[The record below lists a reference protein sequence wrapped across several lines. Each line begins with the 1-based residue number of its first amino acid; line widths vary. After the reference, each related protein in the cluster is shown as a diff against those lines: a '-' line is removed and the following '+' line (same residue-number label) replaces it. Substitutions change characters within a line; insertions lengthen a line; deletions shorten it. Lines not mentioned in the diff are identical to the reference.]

1 MLFSVESGMLS
12 ISAKTIRNAQML
24 KMEKPDLILVFHEDL
39 VKSKGTRDMILIT
52 WIILGLYIN
61 IIISA

>member
-1 MLFSVESGMLS
+1 
-12 ISAKTIRNAQML
+12 ML

>member
-1 MLFSVESGMLS
+1 MLS